1 MRVLIAEKSHAK
13 YAELIKATLSSGSPR
28 LELVASDDLQGLPA
42 LAADCH
48 VWLGQPDLLAG
59 LLRKGLKPQWLQSTW
74 AGIKPLLADDL
85 PRDYL
90 LSRAVGI
97 FGQVMAEY
105 VLCHMLAHE
114 RQISAQQAAQQA
126 QHWRGVLPHSLAGR
140 RVLIV
145 GCGDIGHSV
154 ALFLAA
160 FGVELLGVAS
170 QAREQGPFIE
180 VASISDLPRMA
191 ARADYLINLLPDTP
205 ATQDIYNSEL
215 FALLKPSAM
224 FINAGRGA
232 AVVDEDLVSALQAD
246 KLAAAVIDVCRVEP
260 LPAGHMFWT
269 GPRLLLT
276 GHSSAP
282 TQPALM
288 AKLFVSN
295 LERFQAGQRLQGFVD
310 FSRDY

>member
-1 MRVLIAEKSHAK
+1 MRVLIAEKAHAD
-13 YAELIKATLSSGSPR
+13 YARRLEQVLGPD
-28 LELVASDDLQGLPA
+28 LELVGSDDPQQLPD
-42 LAADCH
+42 LAADCQI
-48 VWLGQPDLLAG
+48 WLGQPDLLAQV
-59 LLRKGLKPQWLQSTW
+59 LREGPKPQWLQSTW
-74 AGIKPLLADDL
+74 AGITPFLADGL

-97 FGQVMAEY
+97 FGQVMTEY

-114 RQISAQQAAQQA
+114 RQISAQQAAQARQ
-126 QHWRGVLPHSLAGR
+126 QWRGELPQSLAGR

-145 GCGDIGHSV
+145 GCGDIGHSM

-160 FGVELLGVAS
+160 FGVELHGIAS

-180 VASISDLPRMA
+180 VASISELPRMA
-191 ARADYLINLLPDTP
+191 AEADYLINLLPDTP
-205 ATQDIYNSEL
+205 ATQNIYNSEL

-246 KLAAAVIDVCRVEP
+246 RLAAAVIDVCRVEP

-269 GPRLLLT
+269 APRLLLT

-288 AKLFVSN
+288 VKLFVDN
-295 LERFQAGQRLQGFVD
+295 LERFQAGQALQGVVD

>member
-1 MRVLIAEKSHAK
+1 MRVLIAEKAQAD
-13 YAELIKATLSSGSPR
+13 YARRLEQVLGPD
-28 LELVASDDLQGLPA
+28 LELVGSDDPQQLPD
-42 LAADCH
+42 LAADCQI
-48 VWLGQPDLLAG
+48 WLGQPDLLAQV
-59 LLRKGLKPQWLQSTW
+59 LREGPKPQWLQSTW
-74 AGIKPLLADDL
+74 AGITPFLADGL

-97 FGQVMAEY
+97 FGQVMTEY

-114 RQISAQQAAQQA
+114 RQISAQQAAQARQ
-126 QHWRGVLPHSLAGR
+126 QWRGELPQSLAGR

-145 GCGDIGHSV
+145 GCGDIGHSM

-160 FGVELLGVAS
+160 FGVELHGIAS

-180 VASISDLPRMA
+180 VASISELPRMA
-191 ARADYLINLLPDTP
+191 AEADYLINLLPDTP
-205 ATQDIYNSEL
+205 ATQNIYNSEL

-246 KLAAAVIDVCRVEP
+246 RLAAAVIDVCRVEP

-269 GPRLLLT
+269 APRLLLT

-288 AKLFVSN
+288 VKLFVDN
-295 LERFQAGQRLQGFVD
+295 LERFQAGQALQGLVD